1 MSESERLEWDRRYAE
16 GEYRARTYPAPFLEE
31 WLPRFRIGRALDVAC
46 GAGRNALRLAEAG
59 FQVEAVDISHVAI
72 DLGRAEAERRGLELS
87 WRVADL
93 DELDIGSSFYDLI
106 TVIRYV
112 NRPMWPRLLHGLT
125 KDGWLLIEHH
135 LKTNLAV
142 DGPQSSE
149 FRLAPQEL
157 LQAFADLRIVHY
169 SEIVETE
176 DSGATVALARLVA
189 CKGNPGW

>member
-1 MSESERLEWDRRYAE
+1 
-16 GEYRARTYPAPFLEE
+16 
-31 WLPRFRIGRALDVAC
+31 
-46 GAGRNALRLAEAG
+46 
-59 FQVEAVDISHVAI
+59 
-72 DLGRAEAERRGLELS
+72 
-87 WRVADL
+87 VADL
-93 DELDIGSSFYDLI
+93 DELDMGSSFYDLI

-112 NRPMWPRLLHGLT
+112 NRPMWPRLLHALT

-149 FRLAPQEL
+149 FRLDPQEL
-157 LQAFADLRIVHY
+157 LPAFADLRIVHY